1 MKLTKAQLTQLIKE
15 EMSDVLNTFDGQ
27 SEEYGDKH
35 SELYAMLDS
44 GFKKLGYNAVPMSQ
58 IIFFVDVLAGRN
70 GS

>member
-1 MKLTKAQLTQLIKE
+1 
-15 EMSDVLNTFDGQ
+15 MSDVLNTFDGQ

-58 IIFFVDVLAGRN
+58 IIFFVDVLADRN